1 MSARKKIAGGTRAAV
16 YRKDRH
22 RCYYCG
28 LTFPPEA
35 RPGLAPVLDDG
46 TWLEIDHIVPL
57 AAGGTNAIENLRS
70 ACTPCNKRKSA
81 WVSESDWTARFLKA
95 RAAIG
100 WEPSEHVAE
109 KVISELLG
117 RPFSMKEVQ

>member
-1 MSARKKIAGGTRAAV
+1 MSSRKKIAGGTRAAV
-16 YRKDRH
+16 YRKDGH
-22 RCYYCG
+22 RCHYCG
-28 LTFPPEA
+28 RVFPQEA

-57 AAGGTNAIENLRS
+57 AAGGTNAIGNLRS

-81 WVSESDWTARFLKA
+81 WVNESDWNARFLKA
-95 RAAIG
+95 RVVIER
-100 WEPSEHVAE
+100 EPSEHVAE